1 MNKTL
6 VICKREFLSYFN
18 SPVAYIVISLFL
30 ITVST
35 MFFVLGAFF
44 LRGEATLRSFFVY
57 AHICFLFLAPALTMK
72 MIAEEK
78 RQGTFEILMTL
89 PVREVEIIFGKFLA
103 ALGVLVVALL
113 LTLPYPISISRLGA
127 LDWGPVIGGYLGLTL
142 LGGTYIAIGI
152 LASSWTDHQVVSF
165 VSALIISFALYIMEL
180 SMNFMPDWAVTTLSN
195 LSIQR
200 HFYNIARG
208 VVDTRDILYF
218 LSIILFALIW
228 ATRSIEARKWKE

>member
-6 VICKREFLSYFN
+6 VIGKREFLAYFN

-30 ITVST
+30 LTVGT

-44 LRGEATLRSFFVY
+44 LRGEATMRSFFGY

-78 RQGTFEILMTL
+78 RQGTFEVLATL
-89 PVREVEIIFGKFLA
+89 PIREMEIIVGKFLA
-103 ALGVLVVALL
+103 ALGILVVALL
-113 LTLPYPISISRLGA
+113 FTLPYPISIARLGD
-127 LDWGPVIGGYLGLTL
+127 LDWGPVLGGYVGLIL
-142 LGGTYIAIGI
+142 LGGMYLSIGI
-152 LASSWTDHQVVSF
+152 LASSWTDHQIVSF
-165 VSALIISFALYIMEL
+165 VAALIISFALYIMEWGL
-180 SMNFMPDWAVTTLSN
+180 TFMPEWAVGVVSVLSA
-195 LSIQR
+195 QG

-208 VVDTRDILYF
+208 VLDSRDILYF
-218 LSIILFALIW
+218 LSITLFCLLW